1 MRSSCSTVWRSIKSP
16 YLEEPPCL
24 DQEKFAKRAEWP
36 ELFIQGNSCSSLQS
50 GILVLINDA
59 DWELLN
65 YQLQNQDSIL
75 FNSTL
80 HGG

>member
-24 DQEKFAKRAEWP
+24 DQEEFAERAEWP

-75 FNSTL
+75 FNSML

>member
-24 DQEKFAKRAEWP
+24 DQEEFAERAEWP

-75 FNSTL
+75 FNSPL

>member
-1 MRSSCSTVWRSIKSP
+1 MRSSCSTVWRCIKSP

-24 DQEKFAKRAEWP
+24 DQEEFAERAEWP

>member
-1 MRSSCSTVWRSIKSP
+1 MRSSCSTGWRSIKSP

-24 DQEKFAKRAEWP
+24 DQEEFAKRAEWP

>member
-24 DQEKFAKRAEWP
+24 DQEEFAERAEWP